1 MINEI
6 TDSCTQ
12 KMQASIEH
20 MHRDFK
26 TLRTGKV
33 LISVL
38 DNVKIDYYGT
48 PTPLDQIGSVI
59 ATDATTIVINPWE
72 KNLLSDLE
80 SAIFAANI
88 GVSPNSDG
96 DVIKLFFPPMTV
108 DQRKESVKQMK
119 GMGENAKV
127 SIRNDRRD
135 ANDKV
140 KKLEKEVIANP
151 SNAEFWDNYDAIYET
166 YKGAVI
172 KINQFEE
179 YGDQLQLD
187 SNQLMSKFVNLRDEI
202 SENCDGKWQ
211 IGIIRKYCN
220 NGNDQFLQFCKQFD
234 K

>member
-127 SIRNDRRD
+127 SIRNDRKNS
-135 ANDKV
+135 NDQI
-140 KKLEKEVIANP
+140 KKLEKDKEITQDESKSAQDQIQKVTDKFTTQID
-151 SNAEFWDNYDAIYET
+151 SILKDKEAEIL
-166 YKGAVI
+166 KV
-172 KINQFEE
+172 
-179 YGDQLQLD
+179 
-187 SNQLMSKFVNLRDEI
+187 
-202 SENCDGKWQ
+202 
-211 IGIIRKYCN
+211 
-220 NGNDQFLQFCKQFD
+220 
-234 K
+234 